1 MNNKP
6 RGLFGER
13 PPPTFEVDP
22 KVWRRRTRRD
32 VVLFG
37 TGTVAALAS
46 ARSFLPNVNRI
57 DDEVADITYIRLKLE
72 FVYLAVILDV
82 FSRRAIGWALDRT
95 LEDELTI
102 AALQRALE

>member
-32 VVLFG
+32 FLLLG
-37 TGTVAALAS
+37 AGTVAALAS
-46 ARSFLPNVNRI
+46 ARSLLPHAIRF
-57 DDEVADITYIRLKLE
+57 DDDVAESLYSPHRTVPTYAKSQITPLKITTTEL
-72 FVYLAVILDV
+72 LPILGI
-82 FSRRAIGWALDRT
+82 SLDG
-95 LEDELTI
+95 I
-102 AALQRALE
+102 